1 MLDKTFYVYRSS
13 AGSGKTRTLA
23 KEYIKL
29 ALRWEGDYF
38 RYILAVT
45 FANKATQEMK
55 ERILH
60 YLNDFAN
67 NRPNNLTKEIQQE
80 LRLDAQQ
87 LQRQSQ
93 LVLSNILHHYSQ
105 FAIST
110 IDAFFQRVIRSF
122 TREAGVL
129 GNFRLEVDNEMV
141 LDEVLASLMDEL
153 GHNHQLTQW
162 VVQFSRDRLKEGD
175 NWDVMKAL
183 RGFLQE
189 IFKEQFKA
197 IENEV
202 VKPGWSADDHQR
214 ILNVL
219 NNELA
224 RYMQFMRARGEQA
237 MTILAENHI
246 SVDDFNFKDQGTA
259 YKYFLYH
266 SRGVYFS
273 SEGARVQEALV
284 SSKSWPSKKSRNFN
298 TLVTLAENHLMP
310 LLREMADFE
319 KKNLVVYKS
328 AERVL
333 EYYYAFGLITDVT
346 RKLREY
352 KEENNL
358 MLLSDASQ
366 FLNGIINDS
375 DTPFIYEKVGSYF
388 KNYLI
393 DEFQDTSGFQWKNF
407 VPLLKEAGDQGN
419 ANLIVGDVK
428 QSIYRWR
435 GGDLELLQNEVV
447 NEFGDARV
455 DVVPLNTNYR
465 SAGKVIDFNNQ
476 FFKQAVSQVSEAI
489 EHPLPTE
496 VYSDVNQHVSRLPD
510 QGFVR
515 LHFMEDEE
523 GDDWKEQTLRA
534 LPQWLEQLQDAGA
547 ALKDIAILVRRN
559 DEGQRIAN
567 YLLQFRHSAE
577 AKPGYHYDVISNE
590 SLRLDSALSVNI
602 IITAIRYLKNP
613 DDAVARGQLAFEVSQ
628 HQGLDQ
634 LFVKAKARQLEDLLP
649 PEFLQR
655 SRQLLRLSLFELSE
669 ELVRIFQLGKQTEEL
684 AYLQA
689 FQDAVLEFS
698 AREKTDIGS
707 FLEWWEVYK
716 EKKSIQVSASV
727 DAVNI
732 LTIHKSKGLQFKFVI
747 IPFCDWSMNHEGF
760 KNPLLWVDSNRAPF
774 NELGKVAVKYTSDLK
789 NTLFEDAYR
798 NEYTKVHLDNLNLL
812 YVAFTRAEHGL
823 IVFTKGKDNKL
834 TTVGDLI
841 YGSVGNSALQEK
853 IKNGIL
859 EWGEVQFAREPAGG
873 EEPEMI
879 QLTGYTSHDWRTKLV
894 IKRQGAEF
902 FEDEI
907 SEGRSKINRGILVHQ
922 VLSRIEYKTQAEEVL
937 TQFLLETALP
947 EDEAIKLK
955 EDVAA
960 LLAHPQIGGWFTKD
974 WKVKTEA
981 LVLLPGF
988 EQKRIDRIM
997 FGHHRTV
1004 LVDYKT
1010 GKKKTADKDQVE
1022 RYGHVLAQMGYP
1034 NVQAYLVYLD
1044 DLRVEEVINKSN
1056 LSLF

>member
-1 MLDKTFYVYRSS
+1 MDKTFYVYRSS

-38 RYILAVT
+38 KYILAVT

-67 NRPNNLTKEIQQE
+67 NRPNNLSREIQEE
-80 LRLDAQQ
+80 LNLDAQQ

-122 TREAGVL
+122 TREAGLL
-129 GNFRLEVDNEMV
+129 GNFRLEVDHEMV

-175 NWDVMKAL
+175 NWDVMKSL

-197 IENEV
+197 IETQV
-202 VKPGWSADDHQR
+202 VKPDWSADDHQR

-219 NNELA
+219 NKEVA
-224 RYMQFMRARGEQA
+224 QFMQFMKTRAQQA
-237 MTILAENHI
+237 MAILARNNI
-246 SVDDFNFKDQGTA
+246 SIDDFNFKDQGTA
-259 YKYFLYH
+259 YKYFNH
-266 SRGVYFS
+266 FS
-273 SEGARVQEALV
+273 QGIYVSAEGQRLQGALV
-284 SSKSWPSKKSRNFN
+284 SSADWPSRKSRNAG
-298 TLVTLAENHLMP
+298 LLKSLAEQELMP
-310 LLREMADFE
+310 LLNEMVSFD
-319 KKNLVVYKS
+319 KKNLLAYKS
-328 AERVL
+328 AEKVL
-333 EYYYAFGLITDVT
+333 ENYYAFGLITDVT

-407 VPLLKEAGDQGN
+407 VPLLKEASDQGN

-435 GGDLELLQNEVV
+435 GGDLELLQSEVV
-447 NEFGDARV
+447 KEFGENRV
-455 DVVPLNTNYR
+455 AIVPLNTNYR
-465 SAGKVIDFNNQ
+465 SAGRVIDFNNL
-476 FFKQAVSQVSEAI
+476 FFQQAVTQITEAI
-489 EHPLPTE
+489 AHPLPAE
-496 VYSDVNQHVSRLPD
+496 VYNDVNQNVSRLPD

-515 LHFMEDEE
+515 VHFMEDEE
-523 GDDWKEQTLRA
+523 GDDWKEQTLRT
-534 LPQWLEQLQDAGA
+534 LPGWLEQLQDAGA
-547 ALKDIAILVRRN
+547 ALKDIAILVRTN
-559 DEGQRIAN
+559 GEGQRIAN
-567 YLLQFRHSAE
+567 YLLQFRHSAD
-577 AKPGYHYDVISNE
+577 AKEGYRYDVISNE

-649 PEFLQR
+649 VEFLQK

-707 FLEWWEVYK
+707 FLEWWEIYK

-727 DAVNI
+727 NAVNI

-747 IPFCDWSMNHEGF
+747 VPFCDWALNHEGF
-760 KNPLLWVDSNRAPF
+760 KSPLLWVDSDCAPF
-774 NELGKVAVKYTSDLK
+774 NQLGKVAVKYGNDLK
-789 NTLFEDAYR
+789 NTLFEDDFR

-823 IVFTKGKDNKL
+823 IVFTKGKDSRL
-834 TTVGDLI
+834 TTVGDLV
-841 YGSVGNSALQEK
+841 YRSVGNSTLQEK
-853 IKNGIL
+853 IKNGTL
-859 EWGEVQFAREPAGG
+859 EWGEIAYESEQGGG
-873 EEPEMI
+873 EDTAMI
-879 QLTGYTSHDWRTKLV
+879 ELKEYTSHDWRTKLV

-902 FEDEI
+902 FDDET
-907 SEGRSKINRGILVHQ
+907 SERRSKINRGILVHQ
-922 VLSRIEYKTQAEEVL
+922 VLSRIEYKAQAEEVL
-937 TQFLLETALP
+937 AQFLLETALP
-947 EDEAIKLK
+947 EDEALRLK

-960 LLAHPQIGGWFTKD
+960 LLAHPQIGAWFTKD

-997 FGHHRTV
+997 FGHNRTV

-1022 RYGHVLAQMGYP
+1022 KYGHVLAQMGYP

>member
-1 MLDKTFYVYRSS
+1 MDKTFYVYRSS

-38 RYILAVT
+38 KYILAVT

-67 NRPNNLTKEIQQE
+67 NRPNNLTREIQEE
-80 LRLDAQQ
+80 LKLDAQQ

-122 TREAGVL
+122 TREAGLL
-129 GNFRLEVDNEMV
+129 GNFRLEVDHEMV

-175 NWDVMKAL
+175 NWDVMKSL

-197 IENEV
+197 IETQV
-202 VKPGWSADDHQR
+202 VKPDWSADDHQR
-214 ILNVL
+214 ILLVL
-219 NNELA
+219 HKEVA
-224 RYMQFMRARGEQA
+224 QFMQFMKTRAEQA
-237 MTILAENHI
+237 MTILARNNI

-259 YKYFLYH
+259 YKYFNH
-266 SRGVYFS
+266 FS
-273 SEGARVQEALV
+273 QGIYVSAEGQRLQSALV
-284 SSKSWPSKKSRNFN
+284 SSADWPSRKSRNAG
-298 TLVTLAENHLMP
+298 LLKTLAEQELMP
-310 LLREMADFE
+310 LLNEMVSFD
-319 KKNLVVYKS
+319 KKNLLAYKS
-328 AERVL
+328 AEKVL
-333 EYYYAFGLITDVT
+333 ENYYAFGLITDVT

-407 VPLLKEAGDQGN
+407 VPLLNEAGDQGN

-435 GGDLELLQNEVV
+435 GGDLELLQSEVV
-447 NEFGDARV
+447 KEFGESRV
-455 DVVPLNTNYR
+455 AIVPLNTNYR
-465 SAGKVIDFNNQ
+465 SAGRVIDFNNL
-476 FFKQAVSQVSEAI
+476 FFHEAVTQITEAI
-489 EHPLPTE
+489 AHPLPAE
-496 VYSDVNQHVSRLPD
+496 VYNDVNQNVSRLPD

-515 LHFMEDEE
+515 IHFMEDEE

-534 LPQWLEQLQDAGA
+534 LPGWLEQLQDAGA
-547 ALKDIAILVRRN
+547 ALKDIAILVRTN
-559 DEGQRIAN
+559 GEGQRIAN
-567 YLLQFRHSAE
+567 YLLQFRHSAD
-577 AKPGYHYDVISNE
+577 AKEGYRYDVISNE

-628 HQGLDQ
+628 HRGLDQ
-634 LFVKAKARQLEDLLP
+634 LFVKAKAGQLEGLLP
-649 PEFLQR
+649 VEFLQR

-707 FLEWWEVYK
+707 FLEWWEIYK

-747 IPFCDWSMNHEGF
+747 VPFCDWALNHEGF
-760 KNPLLWVDSNRAPF
+760 KSPLLWVENDRAPF
-774 NELGKVAVKYTSDLK
+774 NQLGKVAVKYGNDLK
-789 NTLFEDAYR
+789 NTLFEDDFR

-823 IVFTKGKDNKL
+823 IVFTKGKDSRL
-834 TTVGDLI
+834 TTVGDLVYRSI
-841 YGSVGNSALQEK
+841 GNSTLQDK
-853 IKNGIL
+853 IKNGTL
-859 EWGEVQFAREPAGG
+859 EWGEIAYVSEQVGG
-873 EEPEMI
+873 EDNDMI
-879 QLTGYTSHDWRTKLV
+879 QLKEYTSHDWRTKLV

-902 FEDEI
+902 FNDEI
-907 SEGRSKINRGILVHQ
+907 SERRSKINRGILVHQ
-922 VLSRIEYKTQAEEVL
+922 VLSRIEYKAQAEEVL
-937 TQFLLETALP
+937 AQFLLETALP
-947 EDEAIKLK
+947 EDEALRLK

-960 LLAHPQIGGWFTKD
+960 LLAHPQIGAWFTKD

-997 FGHHRTV
+997 FGHNRTV

-1022 RYGHVLAQMGYP
+1022 KYGHVLAQMGYP

-1044 DLRVEEVINKSN
+1044 DLRVEEVISKSN